1 MDYKFII
8 PVVVS
13 TIAALFS
20 ILAYRRN
27 RRFANENHLFEKK
40 LDVYSLILNE
50 LNKLLI
56 IYDNQINLG
65 SVILRL
71 QNTANDERT
80 KELNDTSDKFDEVSD
95 NFRAFCMSH
104 SLLVPNNIL
113 TKIEKLIDKLYLSST
128 PRSNT
133 ITIPN
138 IINYLSE
145 NYDELLGMS
154 NDLINEMRK
163 DLNIDE
169 LNTLLYKRLKK

>member
-13 TIAALFS
+13 AIAALFS
-20 ILAYRRN
+20 ILVYRRN

-40 LDVYSLILNE
+40 IEVYSLILNE
-50 LNKLLI
+50 LNHLLI
-56 IYDNQINLG
+56 IYDNQINLASG
-65 SVILRL
+65 MLRL
-71 QNTANDERT
+71 QNNDDSL
-80 KELNDTSDKFDEVSD
+80 KELNKVADKFDEVSD
-95 NFRAFCMSH
+95 KFRALCISH
-104 SLLVPNNIL
+104 SLIITNSIL
-113 TKIEKLIDKLYLSST
+113 TKIEKLIDKLYLTSS

-138 IINYLSE
+138 ILNHLSE
-145 NYDELLGMS
+145 YYDELLGMS